1 MSEELHS
8 LSGAYV
14 LDALTDEERRD
25 FERHL
30 ERCSSCRDEVASL
43 REVTPLLAET
53 AAAEPPAALRDE
65 VLARARTTRQD
76 PPPVE
81 EPEAG
86 ETVGR
91 HRAIPFSRRGR
102 TWVALAAA
110 ATLVV
115 GGGLAWQQLRQDP
128 DPVEQVA
135 DAPDAHSWRAEASH
149 GGTVTVTRSDRL
161 DKAVVRLEN
170 LPEPGQGHAYQAW
183 LQRADGSL
191 VSAGMVPG
199 DGEAVLE
206 GDIETAVGVGLSV
219 EPADGSK
226 QPTTDPVALIEL
238 G

>member
-14 LDALTDEERRD
+14 LDALSEEERRD

-30 ERCSSCRDEVASL
+30 EQCSSCREEVASL
-43 REVTPLLAET
+43 REVTPLLADT
-53 AAAEPPAALRDE
+53 VAAPPPPSLREE

-81 EPEAG
+81 EPEVG
-86 ETVGR
+86 EAVGR

-110 ATLVV
+110 AALVV
-115 GGGLAWQQLRQDP
+115 GGGLAWQQLQQDP

-135 DAPDAHSWRAEASH
+135 DAPDAHTWRAEASH

-161 DKAVVRLEN
+161 DKAVVRLED

-183 LQRADGSL
+183 LQRPDGSM

-226 QPTTDPVALIEL
+226 QPTTDPVALIEM